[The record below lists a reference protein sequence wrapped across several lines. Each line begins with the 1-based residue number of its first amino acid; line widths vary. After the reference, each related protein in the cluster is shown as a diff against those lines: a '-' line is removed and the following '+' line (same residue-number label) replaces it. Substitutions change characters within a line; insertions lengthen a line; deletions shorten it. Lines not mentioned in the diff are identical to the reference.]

1 MRKLVVS
8 TFITLDGVMQAPGG
22 PEEDPTDGF
31 TYGGWSVNFWDDM
44 MGQAMG
50 DYMAKPFDLLL
61 GRKTYEI
68 FAAHWPYIKDD
79 PAAGKLNSAKK
90 YVVSRTLDGVKWNN
104 STLVTGDVVDAIKN
118 LKEQEGPEIQVHGS
132 SNLIQTL
139 LKHDLIDEFRLWI
152 FPVTIGKGKKLFSEG
167 THPIGLK
174 LIDSKISTTGVIIA
188 TYEPA
193 GELKTGSF
201 ALDNPSFAEIERRK
215 RLADESKRREKLIG
229 AKL

>member
-22 PEEDPTDGF
+22 PEEDPTGGF
-31 TYGGWSVNFWDDM
+31 TYGGWIVNYWDDM
-44 MGQAMG
+44 MGQVLG
-50 DYMAKPFDLLL
+50 ESMAKPFELLL

-79 PAAGKLNSAKK
+79 PVADKLNSVKK
-90 YVVSRTLDGVKWNN
+90 YVVSRTLDEASWNN
-104 STLVTGDVVDAIKN
+104 STLITGNVVQAIRN
-118 LKEQEGPEIQVHGS
+118 LKEQKGPEIQVHGS
-132 SNLIQTL
+132 GNLIQTL

-152 FPVTIGKGKKLFSEG
+152 FPVTIGKGKRLFGDG
-167 THPIGLK
+167 TQPASLK
-174 LIDSKISTTGVIIA
+174 LIDSKTSTTGVIIA

-201 ALDNPSFAEIERRK
+201 AFDNPSVAEIERRK
-215 RLADESKRREKLIG
+215 RLDDESKAQEN
-229 AKL
+229 